1 MISAASLDF
10 IKLRLGDGKGSEAF
24 TPYAG
29 VQFFR
34 YWYGDGF
41 YNAAVQVV
49 YPLDAA
55 VSEYFYRPAAETP
68 AVQIYFVEIYDG
80 HVVRLVFHKEL
91 DVFKSC
97 HGNTWPF

>member
-1 MISAASLDF
+1 MINAASPNF
-10 IKLRLGDGKGSEAF
+10 IKLRIGDGKGTKAF

-34 YWYGDGF
+34 CRYGDGF

-55 VSEYFYRPAAETP
+55 VAEYFYRPAAETP

-97 HGNTWPF
+97 HDDTRPF

>member
-1 MISAASLDF
+1 MINAASLDF
-10 IKLRLGDGKGSEAF
+10 IKLRLGYCKGTEAF

-34 YWYGDGF
+34 CRYGDGF
-41 YNAAVQVV
+41 YNSAVQVV

-55 VSEYFYRPAAETP
+55 IAEYFYRPAAETP

-80 HVVRLVFHKEL
+80 HASRI
-91 DVFKSC
+91 
-97 HGNTWPF
+97 P